1 MSIAT
6 VSGSAGLIGSETVRA
21 LCARGVHVI
30 GVDNDMRRT
39 FFGDDDEDT
48 RRCWDRDTST
58 GNVQVRFDRCPIEDL
73 EPRAEASAILRQ
85 RSSYS
90 WRSSCG

>member
-1 MSIAT
+1 MSIAI

-39 FFGDDDEDT
+39 FFGDDDEGHET
-48 RRCWDRDTST
+48 VLGSRYNDR
-58 GNVQVRFDRCPIEDL
+58 
-73 EPRAEASAILRQ
+73 
-85 RSSYS
+85 
-90 WRSSCG
+90 